1 MTMDFLAIAK
11 ILVVALILPPGGPLL
26 LIAGGLLAL
35 RRAKRLGAALA
46 WLGVTALLVLSMPIV
61 SASLTLLMDDA
72 PVFGPRNASTAEAIV
87 ILGGGMRRAAPEYGG
102 DTLNCLTLERVR
114 YGAWLAEQ
122 TGLPIL
128 VTGGYRFAGPSEA
141 QVMRQALEKEFRIPV
156 RWVEGISRN
165 THENAILSAKVLREF
180 GLRRIIL
187 VSHAVDI
194 RRARSEFEK
203 AGFEVVPAPTVVPQ
217 PSLDSYKELMPDA
230 AALQSST
237 LVLYELMANVAY
249 GARLHSNRVSPP
261 PAHSTELS
269 TIPQKNQ

>member
-1 MTMDFLAIAK
+1 MDFLTIAK
-11 ILVVALILPPGGPLL
+11 LLVVALILPPGGPLL
-26 LIAGGLLAL
+26 LIAGGLLAQ
-35 RRAKRLGAALA
+35 RRAQRLGAALA
-46 WLGVTALLVLSMPIV
+46 WLGVTAMLVLSMPIV
-61 SASLTLLMDDA
+61 STGLTLLMNDA
-72 PVFGPRNASTAEAIV
+72 PVFEPRNTSTAEAIV
-87 ILGGGMRRAAPEYGG
+87 IPGGGMRQAAAEYGG

-114 YGAWLAEQ
+114 YGAWIAER

-128 VTGGYRFAGPSEA
+128 VTGGYSFDGPTEA
-141 QVMRQALEKEFRIPV
+141 QVMRQALQKEFRIPV
-156 RWVEGISRN
+156 RWVEGASRN
-165 THENAILSAKVLREF
+165 THENAILSAKVLRES

-217 PSLDSYKELMPDA
+217 PSFDSYKELIPDA

-249 GARLHSNRVSPP
+249 GAHLHSNRVSPS
-261 PAHSTELS
+261 PARSTEVS
-269 TIPQKNQ
+269 TIPP